1 MIQKFSFEKTIFE
14 GAYLIKPFIA
24 TDDRG
29 YFIKDYSLDIFKT
42 NGLHHKL
49 LEVFYSYSHK
59 GVIRG
64 LHFQKI
70 KEQTKLVRC
79 IQGHIYDVIVDLRR
93 ESPTFKQWQSF
104 DLSSENNNE
113 LFVPE
118 HFGHGFIALE
128 DSIVSYKCGEM
139 FYNEYDSGIIWNDPD
154 INIYWPID
162 KVGGIEKIIIS
173 EKDKNLQ
180 TFKDFYNALYD
191 KKN

>member
-1 MIQKFSFEKTIFE
+1 
-14 GAYLIKPFIA
+14 
-24 TDDRG
+24 
-29 YFIKDYSLDIFKT
+29 
-42 NGLHHKL
+42 LHHKL